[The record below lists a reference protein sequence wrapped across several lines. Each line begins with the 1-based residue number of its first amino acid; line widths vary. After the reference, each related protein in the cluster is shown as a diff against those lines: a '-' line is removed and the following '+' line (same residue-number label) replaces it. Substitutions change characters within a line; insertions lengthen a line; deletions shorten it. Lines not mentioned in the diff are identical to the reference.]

1 MRPIKLKKTENKKTA
16 VIISSCIIAFV
27 VISIAAAFCRS
38 TPTAPDPA
46 EMTKTASIKY
56 MASKEFA
63 ALPEAEKERYF
74 EKIAP
79 KPGPGS
85 PPPAMDQLTDD
96 ERKALHQN
104 MRKVMHSHIKKRLQ
118 KFFSSSKEEQDKMLD
133 EMIAERKEHEKNR
146 PDGDKG
152 GPPPGEDPG
161 KHMQDMLENT
171 DSTTRAQMH
180 EMHERMKARET
191 GK

>member
-1 MRPIKLKKTENKKTA
+1 MRPITLKKTENKKTA
-16 VIISSCIIAFV
+16 IIVSSCILAIATL
-27 VISIAAAFCRS
+27 SLAAAFCHS
-38 TPTAPDPA
+38 TPTAPDPS
-46 EMTKTASIKY
+46 EMTKTSAIKY
-56 MASKEFA
+56 MATKEFA
-63 ALPEAEKERYF
+63 VLPEAEKERYF

-96 ERKALHQN
+96 ERKTLHQN
-104 MRKVMHSHIKKRLQ
+104 MRKLMQSHMKKRLQ

-133 EMIAERKEHEKNR
+133 DMIAERKEHEKNR
-146 PDGDKG
+146 SDDDKG
-152 GPPPGEDPG
+152 GPPPEEDPA

-171 DSTTRAQMH
+171 DSTTRARMN
-180 EMHERMKARET
+180 EMHERMRAREA